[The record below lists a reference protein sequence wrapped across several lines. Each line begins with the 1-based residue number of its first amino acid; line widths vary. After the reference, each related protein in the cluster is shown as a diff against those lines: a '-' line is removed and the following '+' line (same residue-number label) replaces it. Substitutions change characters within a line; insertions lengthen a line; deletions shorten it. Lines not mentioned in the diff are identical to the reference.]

1 MQCGKP
7 WIFSQIKNYLETGGK
22 QPSPSLEERLEII
35 KKHVKLSVME
45 KGESVAIKEMR
56 KHLACYVKNL
66 KNASKMREE
75 INKIETEQEL
85 IKTLDLFF
93 EKE

>member
-1 MQCGKP
+1 
-7 WIFSQIKNYLETGGK
+7 
-22 QPSPSLEERLEII
+22 
-35 KKHVKLSVME
+35 ME

-66 KNASKMREE
+66 KNASKMRED